1 MDTKSFRLILGGLMV
16 IASAVGWAVTQP
28 SRRPGTI
35 PVAQTI
41 DQSRVQGIAATE
53 SASFD
58 PRDVSSF
65 LDGLV
70 PTQLVRGDMA
80 GVAVIVIRNGQV
92 LAKKG
97 YGFAD
102 VSRKIPIDPDQ
113 TVFRVA
119 SISKLMTYVS
129 AMQLV
134 EQGRLD
140 LDADVNRY
148 LDFKIEP
155 AFQKPVTL
163 RELMTHTAGFEH
175 QQQYI
180 LQHETDAHIPLRE
193 FLMRFQPK
201 RIYPPR
207 TIASYSDYGVGLT
220 GYIVEHV
227 SGERFEDYVQH
238 HIFDPLGMAHST
250 FEQPVRP
257 DLRNL
262 VSQGYNSTADAP
274 YPFEV
279 YNPAPAGGLS
289 TTLSDLA
296 LFSQTMLNGGE
307 WNGHRI
313 LRPETVQEMW
323 TRQFAVSPALPAM
336 CMGFYE
342 VDFNGL
348 RLIGHAGDTRVFHS
362 QLEIQPELKLIVL
375 SAYNSTGA
383 DGSGADGARWEILGG
398 ILDRYFPNHEQP
410 HWQPVDARARQ
421 IEGTFIKAR
430 RMESGRMKLESL
442 MHQIHVHVNADGE
455 LINKMAVDTRGHP
468 IKLRYIGNDLW
479 QDEIGQGRIMALRD
493 QSGRVIGFAS
503 MFGATMTVRVPWWE
517 NARFVLPFLAFA
529 LLASGLVACSL
540 LLQILPGL
548 FDRLRTGMGL
558 AGEPL
563 TGTQRLAALVW
574 IPAVPMLLALF
585 LHIAH
590 EPLPEFEHVPFYFLL
605 QNILVAVAIVL
616 SIPGI
621 VFAIRVALRAETP
634 LRTKLKHTA
643 VGVSYVFLIWFSLH
657 WHLIGP

>member
-1 MDTKSFRLILGGLMV
+1 MERS
-16 IASAVGWAVTQP
+16 P
-28 SRRPGTI
+28 
-35 PVAQTI
+35 
-41 DQSRVQGIAATE
+41 VQGFAAAEGTPL
-53 SASFD
+53 D
-58 PRDVSSF
+58 QRDLNSF
-65 LDGLV
+65 LDGLI
-70 PTQLVRGDMA
+70 PMQLVRGDMA
-80 GVAVIVIRNGQV
+80 GAAVIVIRDGQV

-163 RELMTHTAGFEH
+163 RELMTHTSGFEH

-201 RIYPPR
+201 RIYPPG
-207 TIASYSDYGVGLT
+207 TLASYSDYGVGLT
-220 GYIVEHV
+220 GYIVERV

-250 FEQPVRP
+250 FEQPVRQ
-257 DLRNL
+257 DLREL
-262 VSQGYNSTADAP
+262 VSQGYFSTADAP
-274 YPFEV
+274 NAFEV

-289 TTLSDLA
+289 ATLSDLVR
-296 LFSQTMLNGGE
+296 FSQTMLNGGE
-307 WNGHRI
+307 WNGNRL

-342 VDFNGL
+342 VDHNGL
-348 RLIGHAGDTRVFHS
+348 RFVGHNGDTRVFHS
-362 QLEIQPELKLIVL
+362 QLEIEPERKLIVL

-410 HWQPVDARARQ
+410 QWKPVDPRARQ

-430 RMESGRMKLESL
+430 RMESGRMKLDSL
-442 MHQIHVHVNADGE
+442 MQQIHVRVNGDGE
-455 LINKMAVDTRGHP
+455 LINKMAIDGRGHP
-468 IKLRYIGNDLW
+468 IKLRYVGNDLW

-493 QSGRVIGFAS
+493 QSSRVIGLAS
-503 MFGATMTVRVPWWE
+503 MFGATMLVRVPWWE
-517 NARFVLPFLAFA
+517 DSRFVLPFAAFA
-529 LLASGLVACSL
+529 LLASGLVACSML
-540 LLQILPGL
+540 LHLVPDLL
-548 FDRLRTGMGL
+548 DRQRARMRR
-558 AGEPL
+558 ADVPL
-563 TGTQRLAALVW
+563 TTTQRLAALVW

-585 LHIAH
+585 LHIAR
-590 EPLPEFEHVPFYFLL
+590 EPLPEFDHIPFYFLL
-605 QNILVAVAIVL
+605 QNILVAVAIML
-616 SIPGI
+616 SLPGI
-621 VFAIRVALRAETP
+621 VFAMRVVSRADTP
-634 LRTKLKHTA
+634 LRSKLKHVA
-643 VGVSYVFLIWFSLH
+643 VGLSYVFLIWFSLH
-657 WHLIGP
+657 WHLIGPIERY